1 MHCIKMIK
9 SVFYCLNSI
18 KSIQKQKICM
28 SHQKVLIIY
37 FGIFRRWLCDFE
49 NDCGDN
55 TDENDETC
63 SGRYRQCSESEFR
76 CSNDKCIP
84 GRWKCDH
91 DDGKISQIFYN
102 PFSSKGYLF
111 KLI

>member
-1 MHCIKMIK
+1 MYRINI
-9 SVFYCLNSI
+9 N
-18 KSIQKQKICM
+18 
-28 SHQKVLIIY
+28 

-91 DDGKISQIFYN
+91 DDGKIFFK
-102 PFSSKGYLF
+102 PFFECLF
-111 KLI
+111 